1 MDFILAYSIIVAL
14 IFIVWLVFVAR
25 MYHKMKE

>member
-1 MDFILAYSIIVAL
+1 MDFILGYSIIVAL

-25 MYHKMKE
+25 MYDKMKK